1 MAREPRWKRMN
12 LNVET
17 NLHDAF
23 KASTAAQG
31 KKMTD
36 VLIEF
41 IRALQGREKYRRK
54 KTSTRRRP
62 ARSKAE
68 RANSST
74 LQRSALIPPPVFHE

>member
-12 LNVET
+12 LNVEA

-36 VLIEF
+36 VLLEF
-41 IRALQGREKYRRK
+41 IREYVQN
-54 KTSTRRRP
+54 TRRNRQKG
-62 ARSKAE
+62 ARRNAE
-68 RANSST
+68 
-74 LQRSALIPPPVFHE
+74 

>member
-41 IRALQGREKYRRK
+41 IRDYVQKRECQFGAPNFRVRSFELFINERPATKMRIQGRFW
-54 KTSTRRRP
+54 
-62 ARSKAE
+62 AA
-68 RANSST
+68 
-74 LQRSALIPPPVFHE
+74 

>member
-41 IRALQGREKYRRK
+41 IRDYVQKHPPQTSRK
-54 KTSTRRRP
+54 GQK
-62 ARSKAE
+62 E
-68 RANSST
+68 
-74 LQRSALIPPPVFHE
+74 

>member
-1 MAREPRWKRMN
+1 MN

-36 VLIEF
+36 VLLEF
-41 IRALQGREKYRRK
+41 IRDYVQKH
-54 KTSTRRRP
+54 P
-62 ARSKAE
+62 P
-68 RANSST
+68 
-74 LQRSALIPPPVFHE
+74 QSAKRGQKE

>member
-1 MAREPRWKRMN
+1 MAKEPRWKRMN

-17 NLHDAF
+17 SLHNAF

-41 IRALQGREKYRRK
+41 IEEYVQKHPPHGPRRGTK
-54 KTSTRRRP
+54 
-62 ARSKAE
+62 E
-68 RANSST
+68 
-74 LQRSALIPPPVFHE
+74 

>member
-17 NLHDAF
+17 NLHDSF

-41 IRALQGREKYRRK
+41 IRDYVQKH
-54 KTSTRRRP
+54 
-62 ARSKAE
+62 
-68 RANSST
+68 
-74 LQRSALIPPPVFHE
+74 PPQSPKRGQKE

>member
-17 NLHDAF
+17 GLHDAF

-41 IRALQGREKYRRK
+41 IRDYVQKH
-54 KTSTRRRP
+54 P
-62 ARSKAE
+62 PQQSKRGQKE
-68 RANSST
+68 
-74 LQRSALIPPPVFHE
+74 